1 MKNKPRHILPAA
13 LLISAAFHL
22 LAYGS
27 LIVYLGG
34 TAAAVRM
41 GEEESSTV
49 HIEVGLVAAA
59 PAVPPEPSEPEPE
72 QEPAPEPA
80 EAESEIEIAAAPL
93 PEPDQIEKPPAESPP
108 EESGEPGRP
117 GRAGREPLTA
127 GPAGDEYLRRVRQ
140 RIEEQTYYPR
150 RARLSRLEG
159 TVRVGFSIAPG
170 GGILQPELLEPSPHG
185 LFNRA
190 ALDILNRSAPF
201 PPPVPGIE
209 GKPIS
214 VSISFESTY

>member
-1 MKNKPRHILPAA
+1 MKSRPRHILPAA

-22 LAYGS
+22 LVYGS

-41 GEEESSTV
+41 GEEESSAV
-49 HIEVGLVAAA
+49 YIEVGLVAAA
-59 PAVPPEPSEPEPE
+59 PAVPPEPPDPEPEPD
-72 QEPAPEPA
+72 PA
-80 EAESEIEIAAAPL
+80 EAESAIEIAAPL
-93 PEPDQIEKPPAESPP
+93 SEQDRIEEPPVALPP
-108 EESGEPGRP
+108 EESGEPALP
-117 GRAGREPLTA
+117 GRAGREDLTA

-159 TVRVGFSIAPG
+159 AVRIGFSIAPG
-170 GGILQPELLEPSPHG
+170 GEVRQPELLEPSPHG

-190 ALDILNRSAPF
+190 ALDILDRSGPF